1 MTDREKMQQIL
12 DSCWTYEPSFTEIV
26 LKYLRYYKPD
36 LYEHNRFYNEIHKNY
51 MLRMQELQRCVGIAK
66 ENAQYVCLYL
76 KGELYTDE
84 EYAKQCLPLQI
95 EHAEKVVK
103 MLDD

>member
-1 MTDREKMQQIL
+1 MTDKEKMQKIL
-12 DSCWTYEPSFTEIV
+12 DNCLTEPSFTEIV
-26 LKYLRYYKPD
+26 LKYLRLYKPD
-36 LYEHNRFYNEIHKNY
+36 LYNLNKFYNDIHKYY
-51 MLRMQELQRCVGIAK
+51 MLEMSELEKCVGIAR

-103 MLDD
+103 LLDE